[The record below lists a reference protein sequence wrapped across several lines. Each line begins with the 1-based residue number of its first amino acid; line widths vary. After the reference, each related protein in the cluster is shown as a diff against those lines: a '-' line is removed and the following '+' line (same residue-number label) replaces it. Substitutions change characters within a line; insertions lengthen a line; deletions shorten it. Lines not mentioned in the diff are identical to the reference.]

1 MMNLVRWTPRGD
13 FGVLPGRFNRLF
25 NDPFFR
31 TGWADDETSM
41 TDWNPAVDIYDKD
54 DRIVIKAE
62 LPGMD
67 KKDIAI
73 DLKDGVL
80 TLTGERAHDNEA
92 KEDDYYRRERVFGK
106 FHRSFKLSADIDP
119 DKIKADFKEG
129 VLNVEIPKP
138 EEQKPKK
145 ITVH

>member
-1 MMNLVRWTPRGD
+1 MMNLVKWTPWRD
-13 FGVLPGRFNRLF
+13 FGVLPGRFDRLL

-67 KKDIAI
+67 KKDI
-73 DLKDGVL
+73 L
-80 TLTGERAHDNEA
+80 T
-92 KEDDYYRRERVFGK
+92 V
-106 FHRSFKLSADIDP
+106 
-119 DKIKADFKEG
+119 
-129 VLNVEIPKP
+129 
-138 EEQKPKK
+138 
-145 ITVH
+145 